1 MLYVP
6 PIGDL
11 DGQCGLWARSELE
24 EMDQKFVSACEAAF
38 AAGLESRAAAAA
50 TVRVGSLRNGK
61 EAAIEGVIESA
72 WRYLR
77 TNMDAGV
84 DVTFLEVAA
93 RCPGVSRGR
102 VYEGLKRRLRESGV
116 MGG

>member
-1 MLYVP
+1 MRRVW
-6 PIGDL
+6 PIRGIL
-11 DGQCGLWARSELE
+11 RACFSFLLLVILTGSAGFGELE
-24 EMDQKFVSACEAAF
+24 AMDQKFVSACEAAF
-38 AAGLESRAAAAA
+38 KAGLESRAAAAA

-61 EAAIEGVIESA
+61 EAAIEGIIESA

-93 RCPGVSRGR
+93 RSRC
-102 VYEGLKRRLRESGV
+102 VPWSCL
-116 MGG
+116 